1 MDEPQLWQIGEG
13 AKTKHCF
20 GCAEKKPAREISFA
34 RRCSAHSNLF
44 VRLPALAFS
53 SRRLSIHPKLWKFGA
68 ELAYYV

>member
-1 MDEPQLWQIGEG
+1 MNRGYGKLEKAPKPNAASIVQN
-13 AKTKHCF
+13 
-20 GCAEKKPAREISFA
+20 KKPASEISFA
-34 RRCSAHSNLF
+34 RRCSTHSNLF